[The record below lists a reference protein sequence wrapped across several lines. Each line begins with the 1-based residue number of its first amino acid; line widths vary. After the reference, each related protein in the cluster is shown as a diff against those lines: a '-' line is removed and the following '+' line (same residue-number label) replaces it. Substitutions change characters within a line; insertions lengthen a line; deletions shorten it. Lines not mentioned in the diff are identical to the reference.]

1 MRSVWGSSVSGLMIA
16 GLLLGCGGHVT
27 LQAPAANA
35 AESERLRAYE
45 RLRPID
51 RSVTRKSEPS
61 PDLGKRNRTSH
72 RTDYIVLGNG
82 QRVEHVQDLLPVVPS
97 DSSMASDVRASSALG
112 VLGTGMIVV
121 GIVAAAGAGV
131 LVIAKPDEYPG
142 GLTWGCAGAS
152 GLAFGIG
159 FGARVQSGHRASRA
173 FTAYDHALRRHL
185 DLCETGGV
193 LATCKHLPPVV
204 P

>member
-1 MRSVWGSSVSGLMIA
+1 MRSGWGSSVSGLMIA
-16 GLLLGCGGHVT
+16 SLLVGCGGHVT
-27 LQAPAANA
+27 LQAPAINA
-35 AESERLRAYE
+35 PEAERLRAYE

-51 RSVTRKSEPS
+51 RSVTRESEPS

-97 DSSMASDVRASSALG
+97 DSSMAGDVRASSALG
-112 VLGTGMIVV
+112 VLGTGMILL
-121 GIVAAAGAGV
+121 GIAGAVTSGV
-131 LVIAKPDEYPG
+131 LLFSKNEEYPG
-142 GLTWGCAGAS
+142 ALTWSVAGAS
-152 GLAFGIG
+152 GLVIGIG

>member
-1 MRSVWGSSVSGLMIA
+1 MRSGWGSSVSGLMIA
-16 GLLLGCGGHVT
+16 SLLVGCGGHVT
-27 LQAPAANA
+27 LQAPAINA
-35 AESERLRAYE
+35 PEAERLRAYE

-51 RSVTRKSEPS
+51 RSVTRESEPS

-72 RTDYIVLGNG
+72 RTDYVVLGNG
-82 QRVEHVQDLLPVVPS
+82 QRIEHVQDLLPVVPS

-112 VLGTGMIVV
+112 VLGTGMILL
-121 GIVAAAGAGV
+121 GIAGAVASGV
-131 LVIAKPDEYPG
+131 LLFAKNEEYPG
-142 GLTWGCAGAS
+142 ALTWGVAGAS
-152 GLAFGIG
+152 GLVLGIG

-173 FTAYDHALRRHL
+173 FTEYDHALRRHL

>member
-1 MRSVWGSSVSGLMIA
+1 MRSGWGSSVSGWMIA
-16 GLLLGCGGHVT
+16 SLLLGCGGHVT
-27 LQAPAANA
+27 LQAPAINA
-35 AESERLRAYE
+35 PEAERLRAYE

-51 RSVTRKSEPS
+51 RSVTRESEPS

-121 GIVAAAGAGV
+121 GVAAGLATGV
-131 LVIAKPDEYPG
+131 WAISKPDEYPG
-142 GLTWGCAGAS
+142 GLMWGAAAAS
-152 GLAFGIG
+152 GLVIGIG

-173 FTAYDHALRRHL
+173 FTAYDHALRQHL